1 MLWYND
7 GAAVTLL
14 RQISFLEALEQE
26 KPILIW
32 RKVAVCRF
40 AVRIAL
46 YTHTHN
52 TSRYPLAGLLYRVST
67 SKLKSSTTIMGFFNS
82 SKRKVKYDLINSL

>member
-32 RKVAVCRF
+32 RKEAVCRF

-46 YTHTHN
+46 YHTHTTLLGTHW
-52 TSRYPLAGLLYRVST
+52 RLLYRVST